1 MSRENVELV
10 RRALTAFEED
20 MTDEE
25 LGRQVPDLFD
35 PAVEYDPRETPG
47 RFFGHEG
54 IIQALTEF
62 FEVMELS
69 RFNVEQVIDG
79 GDEVAVEARVSSRGR
94 SSEVPVTSRFWMVF
108 TVRDRKIVRLREYR
122 DRSEALEAAGLEE

>member
-35 PAVEYDPRETPG
+35 PSVEYDPRETPG

-54 IIQALTEF
+54 IIQALREF

-69 RFNVEQVIDG
+69 RFTVEQVVDAG
-79 GDEVAVEARVSSRGR
+79 NEVAVEAVVSSRGR
-94 SSEVPVTSRFWMVF
+94 ASDVPVTGRFWMVF
-108 TVRDRKIVRLREYR
+108 TVRDAKIVRLREYWE
-122 DRSEALEAAGLEE
+122 RSEAFEAAGLGE

>member
-10 RRALTAFEED
+10 RRALRAFEED

-35 PAVEYDPRETPG
+35 PSVEYDPRETPG

-54 IIQALTEF
+54 LIRALREF
-62 FEVMELS
+62 FEVMEFS
-69 RFNVEQVIDG
+69 RFNVEQVVDA
-79 GDEVAVEARVSSRGR
+79 GDEVAVEAVVASRGR
-94 SSEVPVTSRFWMVF
+94 TSDVPVSGRFWMVF